1 MKIPAAKT
9 TRKQNT
15 CVGAGPLL
23 ASRSLFLTGQVI
35 RRMNGQD
42 SGCCQD
48 GFRVQQSQCTHR
60 TSIIRD
66 IYGFSP
72 EGLRNNSIRKG
83 IPHIQT
89 TFPYIV
95 IQIFFSGTFTKEQ
108 KVIWLESMLSF
119 GLVSPSIEGQK
130 RAIERFSLP

>member
-9 TRKQNT
+9 TRKQNM
-15 CVGAGPLL
+15 CVGAGMLL
-23 ASRSLFLTGQVI
+23 ASRSLFLSGQVI

-60 TSIIRD
+60 TSITRD

-72 EGLRNNSIRKG
+72 EGLRNNSIRKE

-95 IQIFFSGTFTKEQ
+95 IQIFFFWNLHKRTKSHMAQVHAELWTSQ
-108 KVIWLESMLSF
+108 S
-119 GLVSPSIEGQK
+119 
-130 RAIERFSLP
+130 

>member
-1 MKIPAAKT
+1 M
-9 TRKQNT
+9 
-15 CVGAGPLL
+15 LL
-23 ASRSLFLTGQVI
+23 ASWSLFLKGQVI

-60 TSIIRD
+60 TSITRD
-66 IYGFSP
+66 IYGFSHRKI
-72 EGLRNNSIRKG
+72 EKYSIRKG

-95 IQIFFSGTFTKEQ
+95 IQIFFYGTFTKGQ
-108 KVIWLESMLSF
+108 KVIWLKFKLSF
-119 GLVSPSIEGQK
+119 GLVSPSIEGEK